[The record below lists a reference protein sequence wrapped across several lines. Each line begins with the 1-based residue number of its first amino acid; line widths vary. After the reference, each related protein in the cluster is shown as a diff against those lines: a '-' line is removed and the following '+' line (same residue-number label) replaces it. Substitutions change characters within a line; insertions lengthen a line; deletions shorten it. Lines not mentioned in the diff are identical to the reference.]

1 MNALGM
7 VEVFGFTT
15 AICCADIAAKSADVK
30 IIALDKNKPA
40 AGDAAEVPLIM
51 NVKMEGSVSA
61 VEAAVSAAKE
71 YAVKKDLFVTSHI
84 IPRPGMGTEKMAYI
98 SEVGKD
104 RWVGDIRVKEESHGD
119 LGAQKADTVQKTE
132 PVQSEKPKNENT
144 PKNTAV
150 KSEEKSQQLTIEP
163 QKKPRGRKPKNKN

>member
-15 AICCADIAAKSADVK
+15 AICCADIAAKAADVK

-40 AGDAAEVPLIM
+40 AGDSAAVPLIM

-61 VEAAVSAAKE
+61 VEAAVSAAKK
-71 YAVKKDLFVTSHI
+71 YAIEKDLYVTSHI
-84 IPRPGMGTEKMAYI
+84 IPRPGIGTEKMAYI

-104 RWVGDIRVKEESHGD
+104 RWIGDIRVKEEV
-119 LGAQKADTVQKTE
+119 QPEIKEDTKVSDEKTE
-132 PVQSEKPKNENT
+132 TK
-144 PKNTAV
+144 V
-150 KSEEKSQQLTIEP
+150 KKESVS
-163 QKKPRGRKPKNKN
+163 

>member
-15 AICCADIAAKSADVK
+15 AICCADIAAKAADVK

-40 AGDAAEVPLIM
+40 AGDSAAVPLIM

-61 VEAAVSAAKE
+61 VEAAVSAAKI
-71 YAVKKDLFVTSHI
+71 YAIEKDLYVTSHI
-84 IPRPGMGTEKMAYI
+84 IPRPGIGTEKMAYI

-104 RWVGDIRVKEESHGD
+104 RWIGDIRVKEEV
-119 LGAQKADTVQKTE
+119 QPEIKEDTKVSDEKTE
-132 PVQSEKPKNENT
+132 TKVKKESVSEAKAEN
-144 PKNTAV
+144 NL
-150 KSEEKSQQLTIEP
+150 QQLSITSE
-163 QKKPRGRKPKNKN
+163 KKPRGRKPKNKN

>member
-15 AICCADIAAKSADVK
+15 ALCCADIAAKSADVK

-61 VEAAVSAAKE
+61 VEAAVEAAKQ
-71 YAVKKDLFVTSHI
+71 YAVEKDLYVTSHI
-84 IPRPGMGTEKMAYI
+84 IPRPGIGTEKMAYI

-104 RWVGDIRVKEESHGD
+104 RWIGDIRVKEEV
-119 LGAQKADTVQKTE
+119 KE
-132 PVQSEKPKNENT
+132 ENENI
-144 PKNTAV
+144 KNNTAEES
-150 KSEEKSQQLTIEP
+150 KASTDESEQLTIETP
-163 QKKPRGRKPKNKN
+163 KKPRGRKPKNK

>member
-15 AICCADIAAKSADVK
+15 AICCADIAAKAADVK

-40 AGDAAEVPLIM
+40 AGDSAAVPLIM

-61 VEAAVSAAKE
+61 VEAAVSAAKK
-71 YAVKKDLFVTSHI
+71 YAIEKDLYVTSHI
-84 IPRPGMGTEKMAYI
+84 IPRPGIGTEKMAYI

-104 RWVGDIRVKEESHGD
+104 RWIGDIRVKEEV
-119 LGAQKADTVQKTE
+119 QPEIKEDTKVSDEKTE
-132 PVQSEKPKNENT
+132 TKVKKESVSEAKAEN
-144 PKNTAV
+144 NL
-150 KSEEKSQQLTIEP
+150 QQLSITSE
-163 QKKPRGRKPKNKN
+163 KKPRGRKPKNKN

>member
-15 AICCADIAAKSADVK
+15 AICCADIAAKAADVK

-40 AGDAAEVPLIM
+40 AGDSAAVPLIM

-61 VEAAVSAAKE
+61 VEAAVSAAKK
-71 YAVKKDLFVTSHI
+71 YAIEKDLYVTSHI
-84 IPRPGMGTEKMAYI
+84 IPRPGIGTEKMAYI

-104 RWVGDIRVKEESHGD
+104 RWIGDIRVKEEV
-119 LGAQKADTVQKTE
+119 QPEIKEDTKVSDEKTE
-132 PVQSEKPKNENT
+132 TKVKKESVSEAKAEN
-144 PKNTAV
+144 N
-150 KSEEKSQQLTIEP
+150 SQQLSITSE
-163 QKKPRGRKPKNKN
+163 KKPRGRKPKNKN

>member
-15 AICCADIAAKSADVK
+15 ALCCADIAAKSADVK

-40 AGDAAEVPLIM
+40 AGDSAEVPLIM

-61 VEAAVSAAKE
+61 VEAAVEAAKQ
-71 YAVKKDLFVTSHI
+71 YAVEKDLYVTSHI
-84 IPRPGMGTEKMAYI
+84 IPRPGIGTEKMAYI

-104 RWVGDIRVKEESHGD
+104 RWIGDIRVKEE
-119 LGAQKADTVQKTE
+119 AKE
-132 PVQSEKPKNENT
+132 ENENI
-144 PKNTAV
+144 KNNTAEESKASTD
-150 KSEEKSQQLTIEP
+150 KSEQLTIETP
-163 QKKPRGRKPKNKN
+163 KKPRGRKPKGKK

>member
-104 RWVGDIRVKEESHGD
+104 RWIGDIRVKETE
-119 LGAQKADTVQKTE
+119 QADKPASVEDVHK
-132 PVQSEKPKNENT
+132 SDKKKPKNEKT
-144 PKNTAV
+144 PKKTAV
-150 KSEEKSQQLTIEP
+150 KSENKSEKSQQLTIEP